1 MGEKSTDMEAEEMLR
16 ESTLL
21 VMKHIRQGALRGKG
35 IVRDDCG

>member
-21 VMKHIRQGALRGKG
+21 VMNTSDTRSS
-35 IVRDDCG
+35 